1 MTLSLQCAILGR
13 ALIRNVSIAFSR
25 LSTPRSQAE
34 WGWGCR
40 SAGRLSKRI
49 TDACGPAQT
58 CPAAPHLNSP
68 CLPIQTLHRDWCLGA
83 AAACLVRLKAIA
95 LAAALIRSP
104 FDKAQR
110 SIFARPPA

>member
-1 MTLSLQCAILGR
+1 MLTAC
-13 ALIRNVSIAFSR
+13 SR
-25 LSTPRSQAE
+25 LSTPRNWTV
-34 WGWGCR
+34 WGLGCR
-40 SAGRLSKRI
+40 SVGQLSKPI
-49 TDACGPAQT
+49 TDDCGRART

-95 LAAALIRSP
+95 LAAAALIQSP

-110 SIFARPPA
+110 SIFGRPPA